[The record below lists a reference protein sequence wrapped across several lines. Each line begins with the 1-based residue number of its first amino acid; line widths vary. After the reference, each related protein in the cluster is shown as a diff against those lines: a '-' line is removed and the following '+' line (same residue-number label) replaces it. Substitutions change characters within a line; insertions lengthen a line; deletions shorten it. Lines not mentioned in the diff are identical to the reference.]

1 MNYAF
6 EKGNVYNM
14 IEKIKDVIDLLEK
27 KDRPY
32 VSNIIYVICGLILI
46 NIYTIKDLQISINSD
61 FFNKVSLREELT
73 DTSDIVQI
81 ASTLWVAYI
90 TMCIIRY
97 IFLYLSKKLSDEEFA
112 KHCIILHTIED
123 TIDLINSI
131 TSFIFVSIVALQY
144 NKTYQFFYSKNAW
157 FLYVF
162 IVLKFISF
170 ILYRFYFHNSKIV
183 NSAINS
189 K

>member
-46 NIYTIKDLQISINSD
+46 TIYTIKDLQISINSD

-183 NSAINS
+183 NSAISS

>member
-1 MNYAF
+1 
-6 EKGNVYNM
+6 M

-32 VSNIIYVICGLILI
+32 ASNIIYVICGLILI
-46 NIYTIKDLQISINSD
+46 TLYTIKDLQISIDSD
-61 FFNKVSLREELT
+61 FFNKVALREKLT
-73 DTSDIVQI
+73 DTSIIVQI

-90 TMCIIRY
+90 TMYIIRY
-97 IFLYLSKKLSDEEFA
+97 IFLRLSKKLSDEEFA

-144 NKTYQFFYSKNAW
+144 NKTYQFFSSKYAW
-157 FLYVF
+157 FLYVL
-162 IVLKFISF
+162 IGLKFISF

-183 NSAINS
+183 NSAISS